1 MEDIRSN
8 SWTMKDKTLN
18 NTDWQMGLMSMML
31 CHKSCET
38 KQNHEM
44 ENVIENVICF
54 LKKKHFVNNFKFP
67 VKNDRSAVDIR
78 NRPRIPVPD
87 EVFIK
92 MIMIMMIIKMD
103 PTWLLL

>member
-1 MEDIRSN
+1 
-8 SWTMKDKTLN
+8 
-18 NTDWQMGLMSMML
+18 
-31 CHKSCET
+31 
-38 KQNHEM
+38 M

-54 LKKKHFVNNFKFP
+54 KKKQHFVNNFKFP

-92 MIMIMMIIKMD
+92 MIMIMMIMMIIKMD